1 MKAARDALLQE
12 VGILNSKNTELE
24 DQLESLLTLK
34 EDLALKITQNNVLLT
49 LLGEKEEELELL
61 HSDLEEVKAM
71 YKKEIAELMSK
82 IIPDDDR
89 TFTDVRF

>member
-1 MKAARDALLQE
+1 M
-12 VGILNSKNTELE
+12 NSKNTELE